1 MHWQTHTVFNQPIPL
16 NNSNLYL
23 SDGALCEAVTRE
35 GAGWDS
41 DFLASIGQQLGT
53 AESLELGRLANVNP
67 PELLR
72 YDAQGRRLDDVRFH
86 PAWHLLM
93 QALCTNRVHN
103 LAWEEDARSGAFV
116 ARAARF
122 MLHAQV
128 EAGSLCPITMTFA
141 ATPLLLQMLPTPF
154 QDWTTP
160 LLSDRYDSHLLPG
173 GQKRGLLIGM
183 GMTEKQGGSDVMSNT
198 TRAERLED
206 GSYRL
211 VGHKWFFSVPQSD
224 AHLVLAQTAGGLSCF
239 FVPRFL
245 PDGQRNAIRLERL
258 KDKLGNRSNASCEVE
273 FQDAI
278 GWLLGQEGEGIR
290 LILKMGGMTRFD
302 CALGS
307 HAMMRR
313 AFSLAIY
320 HAHQRHV
327 FGNPLIQQ
335 PLMRH
340 VLSRMALQLEGQT
353 ALLFRLARAWDRR
366 ADAKEALWAR
376 LFTPAAKFVI
386 CKRGMPFVAE
396 AMEVLGGIGY
406 CEESELPRLYRE
418 MPVNSIWEG
427 SGNIMCLDVLR
438 VLNKQAGVYDL
449 LSEAFVE
456 VKGQDRYFDRAV
468 RRLQQQ
474 LRKPAVQSS
483 LDESE
488 LFCEF
493 KSLRCERLLYSLK
506 LRCVIR
512 QRADSFL
519 NSLELSGIV
528 RQRLDGSHDSVAFL
542 FEREGLSLHGVLDKS
557 KLAFQ
562 REGLCLHGSLDDSEL
577 GVDSSINRVEHILD
591 GLQLGLLV
599 GIHLVDGSRKLGN
612 GLLVL

>member
-1 MHWQTHTVFNQPIPL
+1 MCVF
-16 NNSNLYL
+16 
-23 SDGALCEAVTRE
+23 T
-35 GAGWDS
+35 
-41 DFLASIGQQLGT
+41 
-53 AESLELGRLANVNP
+53 
-67 PELLR
+67 
-72 YDAQGRRLDDVRFH
+72 

-141 ATPLLLQMLPTPF
+141 ATPLLLQMLPAPF

-224 AHLVLAQTAGGLSCF
+224 AHLVLAQTTGGLSCF

-474 LRKPAVQSS
+474 LRKPAEELRREITHQLFLLGCGAQMLKYASPPMAQAWCQVM
-483 LDESE
+483 LDTRGGVRLSE
-488 LFCEF
+488 QIQNDLL
-493 KSLRCERLLYSLK
+493 LRATGGV
-506 LRCVIR
+506 CV
-512 QRADSFL
+512 
-519 NSLELSGIV
+519 
-528 RQRLDGSHDSVAFL
+528 
-542 FEREGLSLHGVLDKS
+542 
-557 KLAFQ
+557 
-562 REGLCLHGSLDDSEL
+562 
-577 GVDSSINRVEHILD
+577 
-591 GLQLGLLV
+591 
-599 GIHLVDGSRKLGN
+599 
-612 GLLVL
+612 